1 MISNYWFP
9 SNMIF
14 RSGDSGVTE
23 MEEETG
29 GEIDF
34 SLPYEIYTLDG
45 RRVAEFERGIYI
57 VRQGNKVMKIAQ

>member
-1 MISNYWFP
+1 
-9 SNMIF
+9 
-14 RSGDSGVTE
+14 

-57 VRQGNKVMKIAQ
+57 VRQGNKVMKIAK